1 MVSVSLIGGYFTSL
15 KWLTHDRLL
24 GWQRLF
30 CGNCMHN
37 YHQTTVRHKTLHGVL
52 PGGSIRFRIHSVLL
66 LHVPCSSVHRTE
78 LVFGSAFLR
87 RYLYATESRHLA
99 WPRQQRNDPG
109 IQHWRWWGKESEE
122 GYGEVPWRLRHHGAH
137 RPLRAGNWRR
147 LWRRGIGEDHGGEIL
162 SLFSFK

>member
-1 MVSVSLIGGYFTSL
+1 
-15 KWLTHDRLL
+15 
-24 GWQRLF
+24 
-30 CGNCMHN
+30 MHN

-99 WPRQQRNDPG
+99 
-109 IQHWRWWGKESEE
+109 
-122 GYGEVPWRLRHHGAH
+122 
-137 RPLRAGNWRR
+137 
-147 LWRRGIGEDHGGEIL
+147 
-162 SLFSFK
+162 